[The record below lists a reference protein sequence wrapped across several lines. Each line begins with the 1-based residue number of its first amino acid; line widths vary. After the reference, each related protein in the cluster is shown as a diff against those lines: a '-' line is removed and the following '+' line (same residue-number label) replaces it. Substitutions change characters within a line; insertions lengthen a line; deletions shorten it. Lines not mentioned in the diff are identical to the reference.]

1 MSFRC
6 HFVSFGAGRRG
17 YGSALKR
24 LKKEI
29 KRLDPDAQ
37 VWLFDERKVN
47 QDIGGLDQSFS
58 DFARDNPRG
67 YGLWV
72 WKPWAV
78 LEVMKSVQQGDIVF
92 YLDAGCTVH
101 TSPKSKLR
109 YQWYINHIR
118 EHENLFFGLP
128 QAEFN
133 YTKKEAIEHFQLSEQ
148 EVNSGQLVATIQGH
162 LVSEKQLKF
171 VKDWLYACT
180 LDSGRLLKDVGVL
193 QIEDERFIDHRHDQS
208 VLSCLAKSKG
218 ITTLPDESF
227 HHPKWNRDGVN
238 FPFWTTR
245 KISGLPRWMGYYAP
259 RAWPFVVKSQLTRK
273 PITKLVDPEYL
284 ANL

>member
-37 VWLFDERKVN
+37 VWLFDEHRVS
-47 QDIGGLDQSFS
+47 QEIGGLDQSFS

-101 TSPKSKLR
+101 TSAKSKLR

-118 EHENLFFGLP
+118 EHGNILFELNDS
-128 QAEFN
+128 EF
-133 YTKKEAIEHFQLSEQ
+133 YWTKRETIEHFNLTESELT
-148 EVNSGQLVATIQGH
+148 SGQLVATIQGY
-162 LVSEKQLKF
+162 LVNETQLMF
-171 VKDWLYACT
+171 VKDWLGACT

-193 QIEDERFIDHRHDQS
+193 DIEDERFIEHRHDQS
-208 VLSCLAKSKG
+208 ILSCLAKSKR
-218 ITTLPDESF
+218 ITTLLDESF
-227 HHPKWNRDGVN
+227 HHPKWNHDGDG
-238 FPFWTTR
+238 FPFWATR
-245 KISGLPRWMGYYAP
+245 KISGLPRWLGYYAP
-259 RAWPFVVKSQLTRK
+259 LAVVRGRLNR
-273 PITKLVDPEYL
+273 LR
-284 ANL
+284 NMF